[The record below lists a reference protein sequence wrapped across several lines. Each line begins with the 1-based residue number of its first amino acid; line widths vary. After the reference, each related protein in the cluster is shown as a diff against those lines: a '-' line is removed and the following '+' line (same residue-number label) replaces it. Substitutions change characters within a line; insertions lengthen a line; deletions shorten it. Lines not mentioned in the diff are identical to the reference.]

1 MNAAPPPSPGPAPA
15 TIDALQRQLG
25 ALLAD
30 PGHPLLAL
38 DALALRGGR
47 VVWAWRT
54 GLRHVGGHGLPPLPV
69 TAGTRWRVAS
79 ITKLVVTLGVMRLV
93 EDGRLA
99 LDDDVSALLGWP
111 LRHPQ
116 FPHRAITLRLLLS
129 HRSGLSD
136 GDERY
141 SFDGH
146 TRLQQVLQAG
156 GALYAGGANW
166 RADLAPGT
174 DFEYVNLNFG
184 LVAQVME
191 RATGE
196 RFDLLMQ
203 RLVLQPLGLRAGF
216 DPAAWPRH
224 QQLDIATLY
233 RKRGTD
239 GEHAAWDPAG
249 PWVPQADDFRLQP
262 AAPPAGLDGHEVGS
276 NGTLF
281 GPQGRLRVSVADL
294 GVVMQMLLDDGRHQ
308 GRTFLQPQTVA
319 LLAQEHWRRDGGPP
333 PQGEDVGACSWG
345 LGVQRFTD
353 RDDATCSDRLV
364 DGGGLQGWGHT
375 GNAFGLRGLFV
386 LDPQRRTGL
395 VLVLAGPGTDPALH
409 TDPGS
414 ALTRSQRR
422 AATAIH
428 RALLA
433 PP

>member
-1 MNAAPPPSPGPAPA
+1 MIAAPPPSPGPAPA

-30 PGHPLLAL
+30 PAHPLLAL

-166 RADLAPGT
+166 RRDLAPGT
-174 DFEYVNLNFG
+174 GFEYVNLNFG

-281 GPQGRLRVSVADL
+281 GPQGRCGSRWPTWAWSCRCCWTTAAT
-294 GVVMQMLLDDGRHQ
+294 RAA
-308 GRTFLQPQTVA
+308 RSCSRRPWRC
-319 LLAQEHWRRDGGPP
+319 WRR
-333 PQGEDVGACSWG
+333 S
-345 LGVQRFTD
+345 
-353 RDDATCSDRLV
+353 
-364 DGGGLQGWGHT
+364 T
-375 GNAFGLRGLFV
+375 G
-386 LDPQRRTGL
+386 
-395 VLVLAGPGTDPALH
+395 
-409 TDPGS
+409 
-414 ALTRSQRR
+414 
-422 AATAIH
+422 AATAARRR
-428 RALLA
+428 RAKTWA
-433 PP
+433 PVPGAWVCSASPTATTPPAATAWSTAAACRAGVTPATPSACAACSCWTRSAARAWCWCWPARAPTPRCTPTPGRR